1 MIRALCTRATRPCAR
16 AAHGTH
22 AVRAIAAT
30 SHASAA
36 APSAS
41 AGEKTAMIKQLRER
55 TGAPIV
61 DVKRALDAAE
71 YDEEVAF
78 DALRAKGL
86 AAAAKKAGRVAA
98 DGLVGA
104 RVGPRGAAACEI
116 NTETDFV
123 SRNEEFQELVR
134 GSADAIYERLGHDAE
149 FAARV
154 RKAANGAAYEANAEE
169 ASATTVAEETL
180 DDFVKET
187 AANVRENVTMR
198 RAFVYALTEG
208 SEEVIGAYV
217 HGAISPGVG
226 RQAAFVVAKGVSV
239 DFANKV
245 AMHVVASSPAYLRP
259 DCVPKEAYER
269 EMAVFRAQTADTGK
283 PANIVEKILL
293 GRMNKY
299 YEEVCLENQ
308 KFILDDSMTVG
319 KAVKAEGGE
328 LVAFA
333 RVKVGEGIE
342 IETKDFA
349 AEVRETVRST

>member
-1 MIRALCTRATRPCAR
+1 
-16 AAHGTH
+16 
-22 AVRAIAAT
+22 
-30 SHASAA
+30 
-36 APSAS
+36 
-41 AGEKTAMIKQLRER
+41 MIKQLRER

-61 DVKRALDAAE
+61 DVKRALDDCA
-71 YDEEVAF
+71 YDEEAAY

-86 AAAAKKAGRVAA
+86 AAAAKKASRVAA

-104 RVGPRGAAACEI
+104 RVGSRGVAACEI
-116 NTETDFV
+116 NAETDFV
-123 SRNEEFQELVR
+123 ARNEEFQELVR
-134 GSADAIYERLGHDAE
+134 GSADAIYERLGRDGA
-149 FAARV
+149 FAARAREV
-154 RKAANGAAYEANAEE
+154 RHGKAYEASAEE

-245 AMHVVASSPAYLRP
+245 AMHVVASSPLYLRP
-259 DCVPKEAYER
+259 DCVPKDAYER

-299 YEEVCLENQ
+299 FEEVCLENQ

-342 IETKDFA
+342 VETKDFA
-349 AEVRETVRST
+349 AEVAETVRST

>member
-1 MIRALCTRATRPCAR
+1 MSLDIEPDSRANRPFIRPSPVVVPRTISKHRRIDASVSSPSMSSNAHVLEPPCSKSPNALHAATSLSPRANDATARAAPLAPVADHHAAFDGASCDDDDDAARVPSRAARGIYRASSSRQRAAAADVNSITGVVLARAARANISASAHECTHARSSPRRSSPWRSSPTTGRQRRRMASELGAFASSTSMIRALCTRATRPCAR
-16 AAHGTH
+16 AAHGAH

-36 APSAS
+36 APNAS

-154 RKAANGAAYEANAEE
+154 RKA
-169 ASATTVAEETL
+169 
-180 DDFVKET
+180 
-187 AANVRENVTMR
+187 
-198 RAFVYALTEG
+198 
-208 SEEVIGAYV
+208 
-217 HGAISPGVG
+217 
-226 RQAAFVVAKGVSV
+226 
-239 DFANKV
+239 
-245 AMHVVASSPAYLRP
+245 
-259 DCVPKEAYER
+259 
-269 EMAVFRAQTADTGK
+269 
-283 PANIVEKILL
+283 
-293 GRMNKY
+293 
-299 YEEVCLENQ
+299 
-308 KFILDDSMTVG
+308 
-319 KAVKAEGGE
+319 
-328 LVAFA
+328 
-333 RVKVGEGIE
+333 
-342 IETKDFA
+342 
-349 AEVRETVRST
+349 